1 MTDSDKAI
9 ALRPSYWASVS
20 GGKDSLYMLN
30 YILHNLDR
38 YPLDG
43 VVHFELEIDYPFIH
57 NVIDYME
64 TECKR
69 AGIQFVRIKPRKT
82 WEELYDKC
90 GFPTRKVRWC
100 NGHYK
105 LDAKRQ
111 LSEWLNEVGFYVVHY
126 IGYCADE
133 EHRFNKRLS
142 SKKLEIYPLAENGI
156 NEDVILEWA
165 KTQPIFNNY
174 YKTNKRCGCMY
185 CPMSSYLNFAYLYK
199 YYPEN
204 FRYMLEKMRET
215 EELREKE
222 LGRPFSVI
230 SSNPKYNADYLEHIV
245 KTKWLKKLN
254 EMEKGYGPLLRR
266 WGKSPACEFES
277 RSLRHMLMWPSG
289 RWQRSRK
296 PPVRNRPKVRILP

>member
-1 MTDSDKAI
+1 MANEI

-30 YILHNLDR
+30 LILHNLDR

-57 NVIDYME
+57 DVIDYME
-64 TECKR
+64 SECQR
-69 AGIQFVRIKPRKT
+69 FDIRFVRIKPRKC
-82 WEELYDKC
+82 WEDLYKLY
-90 GFPTRKVRWC
+90 GFPTRKARWC
-100 NGHYK
+100 NNKYK

-111 LSEWLNEVGFYVVHY
+111 LSDWLNSIGYYVVHY

-133 EHRFNKRLS
+133 ERRFDKRLS
-142 SKKLEIYPLAENGI
+142 DKKLEIYPLAENGI

-165 KTQPIFNNY
+165 KTQPVFNNY

-185 CPMSSYLNFAYLYK
+185 CPMTSYINFAYLLK

-204 FRYMLEKMRET
+204 FEFMISRMRET
-215 EELREKE
+215 EKLREAE

-230 SSNPKYNADYLEHIV
+230 SSNPKYNADYLEHII
-245 KTKWLKKLN
+245 KTKWLKILN
-254 EMEKGYGPLLRR
+254 EKER
-266 WGKSPACEFES
+266 
-277 RSLRHMLMWPSG
+277 LMNIQKQAG
-289 RWQRSRK
+289 DNN
-296 PPVRNRPKVRILP
+296 VE

>member
-1 MTDSDKAI
+1 
-9 ALRPSYWASVS
+9 
-20 GGKDSLYMLN
+20 MLN

-111 LSEWLNEVGFYVVHY
+111 LSEWLNEVGFYVVNY
-126 IGYCADE
+126 IGYCAD
-133 EHRFNKRLS
+133 
-142 SKKLEIYPLAENGI
+142 G
-156 NEDVILEWA
+156 
-165 KTQPIFNNY
+165 Q
-174 YKTNKRCGCMY
+174 G
-185 CPMSSYLNFAYLYK
+185 
-199 YYPEN
+199 
-204 FRYMLEKMRET
+204 RET
-215 EELREKE
+215 
-222 LGRPFSVI
+222 
-230 SSNPKYNADYLEHIV
+230 
-245 KTKWLKKLN
+245 
-254 EMEKGYGPLLRR
+254 
-266 WGKSPACEFES
+266 
-277 RSLRHMLMWPSG
+277 
-289 RWQRSRK
+289 Q
-296 PPVRNRPKVRILP
+296 NR

>member
-1 MTDSDKAI
+1 
-9 ALRPSYWASVS
+9 
-20 GGKDSLYMLN
+20 MLN

-111 LSEWLNEVGFYVVHY
+111 LSEWLNEVGFYVVNY

-133 EHRFNKRLS
+133 ERRFNKRLS
-142 SKKLEIYPLAENGI
+142 AKKLEIYPLAENGKTATVVQVEGSNI
-156 NEDVILEWA
+156 LLITERYANGIRVASCWNTQKRRYGLQEHDDYIFVRKDGSVTHKLSRDVFVF
-165 KTQPIFNNY
+165 P
-174 YKTNKRCGCMY
+174 
-185 CPMSSYLNFAYLYK
+185 
-199 YYPEN
+199 
-204 FRYMLEKMRET
+204 
-215 EELREKE
+215 
-222 LGRPFSVI
+222 
-230 SSNPKYNADYLEHIV
+230 
-245 KTKWLKKLN
+245 KTK
-254 EMEKGYGPLLRR
+254 R
-266 WGKSPACEFES
+266 A
-277 RSLRHMLMWPSG
+277 
-289 RWQRSRK
+289 
-296 PPVRNRPKVRILP
+296 